1 MSSYIGAGQNP
12 QYELPFASSAIP
24 SSMKSNLAPRPIN
37 CSLTTVVV
45 PATSG
50 SANANGLSTIQVPL
64 GNGAY
69 MVNPYL
75 RFKLGVSGGGN
86 ASTFTFKGA
95 AQSATACIASY
106 QTTVN
111 STIVDNLTNCWQIY
125 DNVLSHGTSAD
136 WLARD
141 ATVLLGAGQ
150 TTTQSAGGVSNDT
163 YVVPL
168 LGLLGSQASLPLYLL
183 SGILQINLS
192 WNSIAGSVASA
203 NLDAGTVFTFSEVAL
218 VYDRVSV
225 ESDFIAK
232 MRADMMASNAKYVF
246 NYTNYQN
253 VTAPTSAGQITV
265 NTGLN
270 VSSLRGIVATQVLT
284 ADLTTLA
291 NNGYSLRNGLS
302 SFIVTLDGRMINN
315 NQLDAVNAPSVVF
328 AELNRSFNK
337 IFDASVTDISTKATY
352 LTQSFAAG
360 VSASRVAESMAFQG
374 SPVSVIGVQA
384 TTAAANYT
392 LYLIFISDYS
402 LVISS
407 DGGVDLIR

>member
-1 MSSYIGAGQNP
+1 MSSYVGPAQAY
-12 QYELPFASSAIP
+12 QYQLPFASEAIP
-24 SSMKSNLAPRPIN
+24 SSFKSNLAPRPVN
-37 CSLTTVVV
+37 CSLTSVVV

-75 RFKLGVSGGGN
+75 RFKLGVTAGGN
-86 ASTFTFKGA
+86 ASSFTFKGA
-95 AQSATACIASY
+95 CQSATACIASY

-111 STIVDNLTNCWQIY
+111 STIVDNITNCWQVY
-125 DNVLSHGTSAD
+125 DNILAHGTSND
-136 WLARD
+136 WLSRD
-141 ATVLLGAGQ
+141 ATVLMGASQ
-150 TTTQSAGGVSNDT
+150 TTTQTAGGVSNEV

-168 LGLLGSQASLPLYLL
+168 LGLLGSQQSLPLYLL
-183 SGILQINLS
+183 SGILQININ
-192 WNSIAGSVASA
+192 WNSIAGSVTSA
-203 NLDAGTVFTFSEVAL
+203 NLDAGAVFTFSEVSL

-225 ESDFIAK
+225 ESDFISK

-270 VSSLRGIVATQVLT
+270 VSSLRGLVATQVLT

-291 NNGYSLRNGLS
+291 NSGYSLRNGLS
-302 SFIVTLDGRMINN
+302 AFIVTLDGRILNN
-315 NQLDAVNAPSVVF
+315 SQLDAVNAPAVCF
-328 AELNRSFNK
+328 AELQKCYNK
-337 IFDASVTDISTKATY
+337 VFDASVTDISTKATY

-360 VSASRVAESMAFQG
+360 VSASRVAEGLAFQG
-374 SPVSVIGVQA
+374 SPASVVGVQA

-402 LVISS
+402 IVISA
-407 DGGVDLIR
+407 DGGIDLIR

>member
-1 MSSYIGAGQNP
+1 MSSYVGAGQNP
-12 QYELPFASSAIP
+12 QYILPFQREAIP
-24 SSMKSNLAPRPIN
+24 SSFKSNLAPRPLN
-37 CSLTTVVV
+37 CSLTTVVT

-75 RFKLGVSGGGN
+75 RFKLGVTAGGN

-95 AQSATACIASY
+95 CQSATALIASY

-111 STIVDNLTNCWQIY
+111 STIVDNITNCWQVY
-125 DNVLSHGTSAD
+125 DSTLAHGTSAD
-136 WLARD
+136 WLAKD
-141 ATVLLGAGQ
+141 ATVLMGAGQ

-168 LGLLGSQASLPLYLL
+168 LGLLGAQQSLPLYLL
-183 SGILQINLS
+183 SGILQININ

-203 NLDAGTVFTFSEVAL
+203 NLDAGAVFTFSEVSL
-218 VYDRVSV
+218 VYDRISV
-225 ESDFIAK
+225 ESDFISK
-232 MRADMMASNAKYVF
+232 MRADMMASNAKYIF

-270 VSSLRGIVATQVLT
+270 VSSLRGVVATQVLT

-302 SFIVTLDGRMINN
+302 AFVVTLDGRILNN
-315 NQLDAVNAPSVVF
+315 SQFDAVNAPAVAF
-328 AELNRSFNK
+328 AELQKCYNK
-337 IFDASVTDISTKATY
+337 VFDASVTDISTKATY

-360 VSASRVAESMAFQG
+360 VSASRVAEALSFSG
-374 SPVSVIGVQA
+374 SPASVVGVQA
-384 TTAAANYT
+384 TTSAANYT

-402 LVISS
+402 LIISS
-407 DGGVDLIR
+407 DGAIDLVR

>member
-1 MSSYIGAGQNP
+1 MSSYVGPAQNY
-12 QYELPFASSAIP
+12 QYQLPFASESVP

-75 RFKLGVSGGGN
+75 RFKLGVTGGGN
-86 ASTFTFKGA
+86 ASAFTFKGA

-111 STIVDNLTNCWQIY
+111 STIIDNITNAWQIY
-125 DNVLSHGTSAD
+125 DNILSHGTSAD
-136 WLARD
+136 WLAKD
-141 ATVLLGAGQ
+141 ATVLMGAGQ
-150 TTTQSAGGVSNDT
+150 ETTQSALGVSNEV
-163 YVVPL
+163 YVIPL
-168 LGLLGSQASLPLYLL
+168 LGLLGAQQSFPAWACQ
-183 SGILQINLS
+183 GILQLNIN
-192 WNSIAGSVASA
+192 WNSINGSVRSA
-203 NLDAGTVFTFSEVAL
+203 NLDGAAVFTFSEVSL
-218 VYDRVSV
+218 VYDRVAV
-225 ESDFIAK
+225 ESDFISK
-232 MRADMMASNAKYVF
+232 MRADMMASNAKYVY

-270 VSSLRGIVATQVLT
+270 VSSLRGVVATQVLT
-284 ADLTTLA
+284 ADVTTLG
-291 NNGYSLRNGLS
+291 NYGYSLRNGLS
-302 SFIVTLDGRMINN
+302 AFVVTLDGRILNN
-315 NQLDAVNAPSVVF
+315 SQFDAVNAPAVAF
-328 AELNRSFNK
+328 AELQKCYNK
-337 IFDASVTDISTKATY
+337 VFDASVTDISTKATY

-360 VSASRVAESMAFQG
+360 VSASRVAEGLAFQG
-374 SPVSVIGVQA
+374 SPASVVGVQA
-384 TTAAANYT
+384 TTSAANYT

-402 LVISS
+402 LVIGA
-407 DGGVDLIR
+407 DGAIDLVR

>member
-1 MSSYIGAGQNP
+1 MSSYVGAGQNY
-12 QYELPFASSAIP
+12 QYQLPFASEAIP
-24 SSMKSNLAPRPIN
+24 GSFKSNLAPRPIN

-75 RFKLGVSGGGN
+75 RFKLGVTAGGN

-111 STIVDNLTNCWQIY
+111 STIVDNITNCWQVY
-125 DNVLSHGTSAD
+125 DSTLSHGCSAD

-141 ATVLLGAGQ
+141 ATVLMGAGQ
-150 TTTQSAGGVSNDT
+150 TTTQSAGGVSNET

-168 LGLLGSQASLPLYLL
+168 LGILGSQSSLPLYLL
-183 SGILQINLS
+183 SGILQINLN

-203 NLDAGTVFTFSEVAL
+203 NLDAGAVFTFSEVSL

-232 MRADMMASNAKYVF
+232 MRGDMMASNAKYIL

-253 VTAPTSAGQITV
+253 VTAQTSAGQITV

-270 VSSLRGIVATQVLT
+270 VSSLRGVVATQVLT

-302 SFIVTLDGRMINN
+302 AFVVTVDGRILNN
-315 NQLDAVNAPSVVF
+315 SQFDAVNAPAVAF
-328 AELNRSFNK
+328 AELQKCYNK
-337 IFDASVTDISTKATY
+337 VFDASVTDISTKATY

-360 VSASRVAESMAFQG
+360 VSASRVAEGLAFSG
-374 SPVSVIGVQA
+374 SPCSVLGVQA
-384 TTAAANYT
+384 TTSAANYT
-392 LYLIFISDYS
+392 LYLVFISDYS

-407 DGGVDLIR
+407 DGGIDLIR